1 LAESKTVKRYVAIIC
16 KDADSAF
23 GVHFPDLPG
32 CIAAGNTLEDAIDNA
47 GVALRLWSEDI
58 SEIPSPTAMADLL
71 KQKDVRGDLDTGGL
85 AILVPL
91 LTSGRK
97 QRLNIMIE
105 PTLVEATDFAART
118 TGVSRSAYIERALQ
132 SELGREIGLVEA
144 PSSPARKA
152 SKARSNAKTAP

>member
-1 LAESKTVKRYVAIIC
+1 MKRYIAIIC

-32 CIAAGNTLEDAIDNA
+32 CTAAGDTLEDAIDNA
-47 GVALRLWSEDI
+47 GVALRLWSEDVD
-58 SEIPSPTAMADLL
+58 EIPAPTAMADLL
-71 KQKDVRGDLDTGGL
+71 KQRHVRIDLDAGAV

-91 LTSGRK
+91 LASGRK

-105 PTLVEATDFAART
+105 PTLVEATDIAART

-132 SELGREIGLVEA
+132 SELRKEIGLVEA
-144 PSSPARKA
+144 PASPARKVY
-152 SKARSNAKTAP
+152 KARSNVKAAK